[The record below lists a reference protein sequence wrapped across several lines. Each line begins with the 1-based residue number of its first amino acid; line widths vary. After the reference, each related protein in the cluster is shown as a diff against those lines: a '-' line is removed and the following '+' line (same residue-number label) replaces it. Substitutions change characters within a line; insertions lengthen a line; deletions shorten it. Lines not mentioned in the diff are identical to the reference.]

1 MAQIFPQS
9 ANRLPLVVALAALVV
24 PPAAVGGVWYYF
36 SPRFTDVGYQPVQP
50 VPYSHK
56 LHAGEMQ
63 IDCRYCHASVER
75 SAVANVPPTQACMNC
90 HLLVARN
97 SEKLA
102 PIRDS
107 LKNDTPMRWLRVHKL
122 GEYAYFNHRAHVSAG
137 VGCVSCHGHI
147 EEMEVVHAG
156 RAAQHGLVPR
166 LPPEPDAEPAAAL
179 GDHEHDL
186 EAGTRSRGARA
197 RQIASLRPVH
207 PPTDCSGCHR

>member
-1 MAQIFPQS
+1 LAQIFPQS
-9 ANRLPLVVALAALVV
+9 ANRLPLVIAVAALVL
-24 PPAAVGGVWYYF
+24 PAAAVGFVWYYF

-75 SAVANVPPTQACMNC
+75 SAVANVPPTQTCMNC

-97 SEKLA
+97 SEALA

-107 LKNDTPMRWLRVHKL
+107 AKNDRPMRWLRVHKL
-122 GEYAYFNHRAHVSAG
+122 GEYAYFNHRVHVTAG

-147 EEMEVVHAG
+147 EEMEVVHQVEPLSMSWCLDCHRNPQPYLRPLSEITNMTWKPA
-156 RAAQHGLVPR
+156 RD
-166 LPPEPDAEPAAAL
+166 PE
-179 GDHEHDL
+179 
-186 EAGTRSRGARA
+186 ARA
-197 RQIASLRPVH
+197 RQLAGLRPVK
-207 PPTDCSGCHR
+207 PPVTCSGCHR